1 MGIKEQL
8 ELVNQTTS
16 TSSGVISSGQTEFL
30 ESLNGDS
37 ITASTNGES
46 APVSQ
51 KIRSFLGGFSYQ
63 FADEIEGM
71 IVALATSGKSYEEA
85 RDEVRKKI
93 KDYEEAHPGE
103 ALAFEIS
110 GAVLPTLLLTIFGG
124 PSGWANAVRTISQL
138 GTKLTGR
145 LTTKE
150 IAHMSGK
157 MGGAYSYGAGTEG
170 VFQDLA
176 NVPKGYLTG
185 VAVGAGMSKAINWAG
200 VGINR
205 LIEKAKGM
213 AGKEFSEVV
222 RSEIARIAEGTGLTP
237 DEVVQKIARGEILAE
252 NETLVAVMRALKSDL
267 GGETNAIISKLKTR
281 PLETKNKALTEMQ
294 ESIGYGTSDK
304 NTVKIWKMKDS
315 ELRELENKLYTTLFK
330 DTNPELPNR
339 MIHVLF
345 QQLKNFPQAAK
356 MLNEMYKVEGG
367 FVPFVRW
374 TKSGEMKMVRQPT
387 LKDAELVYR
396 MIRDK
401 ASELFNTGKS
411 GQIASKLSENAN
423 KLKDKIDIFSPELA
437 ATRLSASQL
446 RAGRDA
452 YEVGRKA
459 LTQNPEDLEL
469 LIEKFADVPNALE
482 ALQAGLMTSIKNK
495 ASSQTTIMKNIALDG
510 HKLNQI
516 VRMIFPKGNIDDILA
531 KATIAGQSQTASTAI
546 RFGSPTAPQQQASS
560 TLGRAS
566 LLYRAAQGDPIAI
579 TQVVAEKIAKNRPN
593 LKPADRDQLIKI
605 LMSEDQELVKKA
617 LIDENSLNM
626 LQKIIDS
633 VLYGTS
639 RVTSAGAS
647 KLTGEEMAEFD
658 TGLLGSAKAFT
669 SGFIR

>member
-8 ELVNQTTS
+8 ELVNQS
-16 TSSGVISSGQTEFL
+16 TSAPSGDLSSGQAQLL
-30 ESLNGDS
+30 ESLNGGS
-37 ITASTNGES
+37 STTSTNGETE
-46 APVSQ
+46 PTSQ

-85 RDEVRKKI
+85 RDEIRKKV
-93 KDYEEAHPGE
+93 KDYEEAHSGE

-124 PSGWANAVRTISQL
+124 PGGWANAVRTISQL

-176 NVPKGYLTG
+176 NVPKGYVTG
-185 VAVGAGMSKAINWAG
+185 VAIGAGMSKAINWAG

-205 LIEKAKGM
+205 AIEKARGM
-213 AGKEFSEVV
+213 GGKEYSEVV

-237 DEVVQKIARGEILAE
+237 DEVVQKVASGEILAE

-294 ESIGYGTSDK
+294 ESIGYGTSDE

-315 ELRELENKLYTTLFK
+315 ALREQENKLYDTLFK
-330 DTNPELPNR
+330 DTNPELPNY
-339 MIHVLF
+339 MIGVLF

-387 LKDAELVYR
+387 LKDAELVFR
-396 MIRDK
+396 MIRDR

-437 ATRLSASQL
+437 ATRLSASHL

-459 LTQNPEDLEL
+459 LSQNAEDLEL

-495 ASSQTTIMKNIALDG
+495 ASSSPSAMKNIAQDG

-516 VRMIFPKGNIDDILA
+516 VRMVFPEGNIDDILA

-546 RFGSPTAPQQQASS
+546 RFGSPTAPQQEAAS
-560 TLGRAS
+560 TLGQAA
-566 LLYRAAQGDPIAI
+566 LYFRAAQGDPTAAI
-579 TQVVAEKIAKNRPN
+579 QVVAQKIAKNRPN
-593 LKPADRDQLIKI
+593 MKPADRDQLIRI
-605 LMSEDQELVKKA
+605 LMSEDSDLVQKA
-617 LIDENSLNM
+617 VIDENSLNM

-639 RVTSAGAS
+639 RVTAAGTS
-647 KLTGEEMAEFD
+647 KLVGEEMAEFD
-658 TGLLGSAKAFT
+658 TGLLGSAKAFA
-669 SGFIR
+669 SGF

>member
-8 ELVNQTTS
+8 ELVNQS
-16 TSSGVISSGQTEFL
+16 TSAPLGDLSSGQAELL
-30 ESLNGDS
+30 ESLNGGS
-37 ITASTNGES
+37 STTSTNGE
-46 APVSQ
+46 AEPTSQ

-85 RDEVRKKI
+85 RDEIRKKV
-93 KDYEEAHPGE
+93 KDYEESHPGE
-103 ALAFEIS
+103 ALAAEIS

-124 PSGWANAVRTISQL
+124 PGGWANAVRTISQL

-176 NVPKGYLTG
+176 NVPKGYVTG
-185 VAVGAGMSKAINWAG
+185 VAIGAGMSKAINWAG

-205 LIEKAKGM
+205 AIEKAKGM
-213 AGKEFSEVV
+213 GGKEYSEVV

-237 DEVVQKIARGEILAE
+237 DEVVQKVASGEILAE

-294 ESIGYGTSDK
+294 ESIGYGTSDE

-315 ELRELENKLYTTLFK
+315 ALREQEDLLYDTLFIE
-330 DTNPELPNR
+330 TNPELPNR
-339 MIHVLF
+339 MINTLF
-345 QQLKNFPQAAK
+345 QQLRNFPQAAK
-356 MLNEMYKVEGG
+356 KLNEMYQLEDSII
-367 FVPFVRW
+367 PFVKW
-374 TKSGEMKMVRQPT
+374 TKNGEMKLVRQPT
-387 LKDAELVYR
+387 LKDAELVFR
-396 MIRDK
+396 MIRDR

-437 ATRLSASQL
+437 ATRLSASHL

-459 LTQNPEDLEL
+459 LSQNAEDLEL

-482 ALQAGLMTSIKNK
+482 ALQAGLMTAIKNK
-495 ASSQTTIMKNIALDG
+495 ASSQTTIMKNIAQDG

-516 VRMIFPKGNIDDILA
+516 VRMVFPQGNIDDILA

-546 RFGSPTAPQQQASS
+546 RFGSPTAPQQEAAS
-560 TLGRAS
+560 TLGQAA
-566 LLYRAAQGDPIAI
+566 LYFRAAQGDPTAAI
-579 TQVVAEKIAKNRPN
+579 QVVAQKIAKNRPN
-593 LKPADRDQLIKI
+593 MKPADRDQLIRI
-605 LMSEDQELVKKA
+605 LMSEDSDLVQKA
-617 LIDENSLNM
+617 VIDENSLNM

-639 RVTSAGAS
+639 RVTAAGTS
-647 KLTGEEMAEFD
+647 KLVGEEMAEFD
-658 TGLLGSAKAFT
+658 TGLLGSAKAFA
-669 SGFIR
+669 SRF